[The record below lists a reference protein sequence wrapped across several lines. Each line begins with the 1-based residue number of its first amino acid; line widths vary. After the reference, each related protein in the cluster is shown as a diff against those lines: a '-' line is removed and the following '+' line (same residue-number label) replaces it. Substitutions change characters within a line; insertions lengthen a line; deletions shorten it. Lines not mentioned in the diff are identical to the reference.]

1 MPEKRY
7 ALTQHS
13 AQTLF
18 RQQRQ
23 ARGGGAAAGSAGS
36 AGLISGDRWQRT
48 GGYNPGVILLA
59 FPSTKVHILLALR
72 VQEFEFSGSALA
84 ATTQTSTHLN
94 LLALLV
100 QSTSTDRAAASLY
113 LRPPVGALSAEGRLG
128 CGCTHSHAAQSS
140 CHGWY
145 VGTSRRLLY

>member
-1 MPEKRY
+1 MSEKRY

-23 ARGGGAAAGSAGS
+23 ARGSGAAAGSAGS

-59 FPSTKVHILLALR
+59 FPSSTHMLDVR
-72 VQEFEFSGSALA
+72 VQEFEFTGSALA
-84 ATTQTSTHLN
+84 ATTQASFHLN
-94 LLALLV
+94 LPALLV
-100 QSTSTDRAAASLY
+100 QKYTY
-113 LRPPVGALSAEGRLG
+113 
-128 CGCTHSHAAQSS
+128 
-140 CHGWY
+140 
-145 VGTSRRLLY
+145 